1 MRLFDGIEQYITWKH
16 ANGYLFEKGESTL
29 FAFSRQTGDIQL
41 AEVKSENILAFLNRT
56 PVSTI
61 TWRLKYW
68 TLVRFF
74 EHWLSRGAMPELA
87 MPAPRPFVRQTFVPH
102 VFTKT
107 ELRSLLEAT
116 AHNQKLIIRVD
127 GPTLRTII
135 LFLYGTGAS
144 VGESTR
150 VLQSDVDLQK
160 GSIRIRSSHTD
171 GSRYIPIGQDLVDEL
186 SQYLGWRSQI
196 HGPSQHLFVTKKG
209 RQLSVDKIAK
219 NFKRLRRI
227 AGIHRQDGSR
237 YQPRVSDL
245 RFTFAVH
252 RITKWIENGVDLNR
266 MLPALAAYMGQVG
279 LGSTERYLSM
289 TPERFRKDLDKLSP
303 LRGKGQWSNDP
314 ELMRFL
320 TSL

>member
-1 MRLFDGIEQYITWKH
+1 MWKH

-41 AEVKSENILAFLNRT
+41 ADVKSEDILGFLNGT

-68 TLVRFF
+68 TLCRFF
-74 EHWLSRGAMPELA
+74 EHWFSRGAMPELA
-87 MPAPRPFVRQTFVPH
+87 LPTPRPFVRQTFVPY
-102 VFTKT
+102 VFTKL

-116 AHNQKLIIRVD
+116 AQNQKLIIRID
-127 GPTLRTII
+127 GATLRTII

-160 GSIRIRSSHTD
+160 GFIRIRSPHSHR
-171 GSRYIPIGQDLVDEL
+171 SRYIPIGQDLVDVL
-186 SQYLGWRSQI
+186 RQYVAWRSQI
-196 HGPSQHLFVTKKG
+196 RGPSQHLFVTKKG
-209 RQLSVDKIAK
+209 RQVCAEKIAK
-219 NFKRLRRI
+219 NFKRLRTI
-227 AGIHRQDGSR
+227 AGIHRRDGSR

-252 RITKWIENGVDLNR
+252 RITKWIEDGVDLNR

-303 LRGKGQWSNDP
+303 MRGRGQWSNDP